1 MAAISAISDPQLY
14 LANRLH
20 LLHESGAYSDLTIV
34 CGSHTYNVHKAI
46 ICPQSSFFRAA
57 CQPGRFQEGT
67 TNVINIT
74 ASSGRNKPVEQVK
87 PVEPTEPI
95 QPTESTEPTESDV
108 MPEFDWDLDV
118 ETTASVKLMIHYFYH
133 HDYLE
138 KETAQT
144 DGVTV
149 HEALLDEHA
158 RMYAMGE
165 KYGVLGLKSVA
176 LIKFC
181 GEHNRLITEERA
193 VTATVIAFNAV
204 PSSDKTFR
212 RAVLRFLYHGRHF
225 FRDNVAIQK
234 MILSMPEVSYGLYR
248 LSIDYEPL

>member
-1 MAAISAISDPQLY
+1 VY
-14 LANRLH
+14 R
-20 LLHESGAYSDLTIV
+20 LHESGAYSDLTIV
-34 CGSHTYNVHKAI
+34 CGSDTYNVHKAI

-74 ASSGRNKPVEQVK
+74 ASSGRNKPVE
-87 PVEPTEPI
+87 PLEPTEPI
-95 QPTESTEPTESDV
+95 QSTEPTEPTKPTGPTEPTEPTEVTESDV

-138 KETAQT
+138 RETTRT

-158 RMYAMGE
+158 RMYAMAE
-165 KYGVLGLKSVA
+165 KYGILGLKTVA
-176 LIKFC
+176 LNKFC
-181 GEHNRLITEERA
+181 GERTRKVTEERV
-193 VTATVIAFNAV
+193 VTATVIAFNSV
-204 PSSDKTFR
+204 PSSDKTLQ

-225 FRDNVAIQK
+225 SRDNVAIQK

-248 LSIDYEPL
+248 MSIDYEPL

>member
-1 MAAISAISDPQLY
+1 VY
-14 LANRLH
+14 R
-20 LLHESGAYSDLTIV
+20 LHESGAYSDLKIV
-34 CGSHTYNVHKAI
+34 CGSDTYNVHKAI

-74 ASSGRNKPVEQVK
+74 ASSGRNKPI
-87 PVEPTEPI
+87 EPTEPI
-95 QPTESTEPTESDV
+95 QPTEPTEPTGPTEPTEPTEATEATESDV

-138 KETAQT
+138 KETTQT

-149 HEALLDEHA
+149 HEALLDEHV
-158 RMYAMGE
+158 RMYAMAE

-176 LIKFC
+176 LTKFC
-181 GEHNRLITEERA
+181 GERTRLVTEQRV

-204 PSSDKTFR
+204 PSSDKTLQRTVLKLLYQGR
-212 RAVLRFLYHGRHF
+212 RF
-225 FRDNVAIQK
+225 FEDNVAIQK

-248 LSIDYEPL
+248 LSLRYERL